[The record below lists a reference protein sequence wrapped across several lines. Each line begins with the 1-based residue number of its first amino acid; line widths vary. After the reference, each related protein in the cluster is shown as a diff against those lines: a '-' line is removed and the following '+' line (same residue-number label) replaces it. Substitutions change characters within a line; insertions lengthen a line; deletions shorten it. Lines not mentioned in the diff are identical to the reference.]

1 MKYVKVFCMAIIT
14 SIFLIFA
21 LISCSNTNET
31 KVAELNEKALTDRE
45 SAREKTIFDI
55 ATNYK
60 ERK

>member
-1 MKYVKVFCMAIIT
+1 MEIIT

-45 SAREKTIFDI
+45 NAREKTIFDI